1 LSTEVRILAV
11 LPPEVVPAPAIVETR
26 AKPVIIRPPEVS
38 GAHDFAVIGYILTFL
53 MSIPALIIALVIG
66 GIGVAAYLGYVI
78 LPPVL
83 PPALTG
89 IPLLG
94 AWLVFLTFTLSPSFI
109 VYIGLG
115 GAALLAIIIF
125 LGAIYFGTVRNIN
138 KGRYEKARNA
148 ALFFGVLF
156 IIPTFFVFFA
166 PTVISGIIIAII
178 PAFFFLMTYGKL
190 GEVIAKYGPV
200 AILGEAV
207 PGAPFSGFPHGPA
220 APGPVA
226 TMGPPLAG
234 PMPGSPAMPAM
245 PPMAEQPMTGVAPRI
260 PQCPT
265 CGRDL
270 YYSANHRRWYCV
282 GCDNPSVPT
291 GLPRP

>member
-1 LSTEVRILAV
+1 
-11 LPPEVVPAPAIVETR
+11 
-26 AKPVIIRPPEVS
+26 
-38 GAHDFAVIGYILTFL
+38 

-83 PPALTG
+83 PPALAG
-89 IPLLG
+89 IPLIG
-94 AWLVFLTFTLSPSFI
+94 AWLLFLTFTLSPSFI

-125 LGAIYFGTVRNIN
+125 LGAIYFGMVRNIN

-207 PGAPFSGFPHGPA
+207 PGAPFAGPA
-220 APGPVA
+220 GPAVPMAAVA
-226 TMGPPLAG
+226 GPMHG
-234 PMPGSPAMPAM
+234 PMPGAPVM
-245 PPMAEQPMTGVAPRI
+245 PPGMPGMIEQPMTGVATPRI

-282 GCDNPSVPT
+282 GCDNPSVPS